1 MADPFPVR
9 SGRRASDASAKEERL
24 EVLRMLEGGAITAD
38 DAARL
43 LEALDSADR
52 AFAPPAALPSYPD
65 DPAPPGGKPARHVR
79 IQVSEGDNGRSRVNL
94 MLPLAAIDVG
104 LGIAERFA
112 PDYFDNHDGLRKAI
126 ASAGP
131 GPIIDVEGEDGQ
143 RIQISVE

>member
-1 MADPFPVR
+1 MADPFPLR
-9 SGRRASDASAKEERL
+9 SGRRANEASAKEERL

-43 LEALDSADR
+43 LDALDSGDR
-52 AFAPPAALPSYPD
+52 AAAPPFPD
-65 DPAPPGGKPARHVR
+65 VPPPPLGKPARHVR
-79 IQVSEGDNGRSRVNL
+79 IQVSEGDSGRSRVNL

-112 PDYFDNHDGLRKAI
+112 PEYIEDTEGLRKAI
-126 ASAGP
+126 TAASP

-143 RIQISVE
+143 RVQISVE